1 MGVTTNEDGW
11 VEETEER
18 DFSKYYSNDEDSKE
32 TNDDEELV
40 DDVEEDDDEE
50 DEEDVVVSR
59 KRKKSRKEKKM
70 EREEFKNLPFKKRI
84 GYDEKAHAAM
94 KSGNDSW
101 DKLAKKTGNPMVFY
115 AIVIVVAIASIVAK
129 FLFF

>member
-11 VEETEER
+11 VEETEKR
-18 DFSKYYSNDEDSKE
+18 DFSKYYSNDEDTEEIESV
-32 TNDDEELV
+32 EELV
-40 DDVEEDDDEE
+40 DDAEEED